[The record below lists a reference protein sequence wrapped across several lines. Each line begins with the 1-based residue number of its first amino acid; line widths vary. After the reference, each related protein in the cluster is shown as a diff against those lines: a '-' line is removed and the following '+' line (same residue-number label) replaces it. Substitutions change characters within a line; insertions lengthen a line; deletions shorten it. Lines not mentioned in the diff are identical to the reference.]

1 MPFKFAPKLS
11 FAHSIS
17 PKSISL
23 VQRLEVVPEQNLL
36 LLSSA
41 AINFSE
47 ILSFISTRNEG
58 LTFEILLS
66 IWYSNGAKIP
76 DTCHPWNHSGVEWSS
91 LIKCPADLPTVGCE
105 VCTALLLVSKKPS
118 TVDLQHFI
126 FSKNVVS
133 LLKFGGLLFLEM
145 QRISSPLLGGIYI
158 QVCYASNLYSTRKF
172 TPTTWIC
179 FPFRWL
185 CFIIP
190 WCLFWSIQWLHRYA
204 RTYSWYGTL
213 TVHFLTCDCTFSSL
227 PMYLCLQQFFNLSTA
242 NSCLCVCIAAR
253 NVQHSQ

>member
-1 MPFKFAPKLS
+1 MPFNFAPKLS
-11 FAHSIS
+11 FAHSIA

-47 ILSFISTRNEG
+47 ILSFISIRNEG
-58 LTFEILLS
+58 LTFEILLF

-118 TVDLQHFI
+118 TVGLTAFYFSQKCGFSAKIWRASLFGDAKDFI
-126 FSKNVVS
+126 TFI
-133 LLKFGGLLFLEM
+133 GWY
-145 QRISSPLLGGIYI
+145 IYPGMPCE
-158 QVCYASNLYSTRKF
+158 Q
-172 TPTTWIC
+172 
-179 FPFRWL
+179 
-185 CFIIP
+185 FI
-190 WCLFWSIQWLHRYA
+190 
-204 RTYSWYGTL
+204 
-213 TVHFLTCDCTFSSL
+213 
-227 PMYLCLQQFFNLSTA
+227 
-242 NSCLCVCIAAR
+242 
-253 NVQHSQ
+253 